1 MPATMPANDHPDRSL
16 PRSIALVDDDI
27 QYSEFLTQH
36 LQALGVEV
44 HHFADSNDLLA
55 SQHPFDYGFYI
66 LDLILPG
73 VDGTDLI
80 GILRRRTRTGIVV
93 VSGRV
98 APDVFS
104 TVIEGGA
111 DMYLAKPVQFDQVSL
126 AIQAV
131 QRRAARDVTTSK
143 PWKLDR
149 AARELLVPDGARV
162 ALSDADLIV
171 IECFIEAAGQTV
183 TRETLS
189 KALGRES
196 DEDGDNGLNAIIYR
210 LRRRIERATPML
222 VPLQSRSRV
231 GYWFRAPLVPA

>member
-1 MPATMPANDHPDRSL
+1 MPSNDHPDRTL

-36 LQALGVEV
+36 LQELGVEV

-55 SQHPFDYGFYI
+55 SQQPFDYGFYI

-80 GILRRRTRTGIVV
+80 GILRRRTRAGIVV

-111 DMYLAKPVQFDQVSL
+111 DMYLAKPVSFDEIVV
-126 AIQAV
+126 AIRGVYRRIQTPVTQA
-131 QRRAARDVTTSK
+131 
-143 PWKLDR
+143 WLLDPR
-149 AARELLVPDGARV
+149 TGRLTAPDGAIV
-162 ALSDADLIV
+162 NLSSTDLALMQCFLDARG
-171 IECFIEAAGQTV
+171 ASV
-183 TRETLS
+183 TREALCRLLGYADSPESENLLS
-189 KALGRES
+189 AT
-196 DEDGDNGLNAIIYR
+196 IYR
-210 LRRRIERATPML
+210 LRRRVERVTPL
-222 VPLQSRSRV
+222 TVPLQTQARV
-231 GYWFRAPLVPA
+231 GYIFKGELRAI